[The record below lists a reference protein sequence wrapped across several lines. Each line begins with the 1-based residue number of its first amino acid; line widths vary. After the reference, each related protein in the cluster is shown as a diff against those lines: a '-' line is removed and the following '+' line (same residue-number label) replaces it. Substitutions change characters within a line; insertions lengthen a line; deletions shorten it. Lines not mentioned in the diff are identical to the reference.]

1 MAEIN
6 PTSALRMEAGLTKL
20 LEKEMETGPAGP
32 TRPVAVEGTGAVPA
46 EQSWEDLFKALEVY
60 GLDRTVRLRFS
71 VDEATGRTVI
81 QLIDPETQ
89 KVVREIPPEETLRV
103 AEHLQRMIHQI
114 VDTKV

>member
-6 PTSALRMEAGLTKL
+6 PTSALRIEAGQTRLFD
-20 LEKEMETGPAGP
+20 KETEVAATAQI
-32 TRPVAVEGTGAVPA
+32 RPGSVGSGTAPV
-46 EQSWEDLFKALEVY
+46 EQSWEDLFKALEIY
-60 GLDRTVRLRFS
+60 GLDHTVHLRFS
-71 VDEATGRTVI
+71 VDEPTGRTVI

-103 AEHLQRMIHQI
+103 AAYLQQMIHQI